1 MASNP
6 TYKPDPKG
14 KNPVECNQGGR
25 PFFKHVTFVTNST
38 NAPDG
43 IVPAYSD
50 ITVARSAAGV
60 FTITVTTDARPDAV
74 YCAFVNAVGTTTAEG
89 TLKASYR
96 GHSAGVFTVAVGVA
110 AGTGV
115 TAFTAADTTDVT
127 VHFLALCNGN
137 TL

>member
-1 MASNP
+1 MSGPSNP
-6 TYKPDPKG
+6 IDPKG
-14 KNPVECNQGGR
+14 KNPLECNQRGR
-25 PFFKHVTFVTNST
+25 PYLYHVTFVTNST

-43 IVPAYSD
+43 VVPAYSD
-50 ITVARSAAGV
+50 HTVARSAAGV
-60 FTITVTTDARPDAV
+60 YTITLTTVARPDAV
-74 YCAFVNAVGTTTAEG
+74 FMGVADAVGTTTAEG

-96 GHSAGVFTVAVGVA
+96 SYASGVFTVAVGVA

-127 VHFLALCNGN
+127 VNCLFLCNGN